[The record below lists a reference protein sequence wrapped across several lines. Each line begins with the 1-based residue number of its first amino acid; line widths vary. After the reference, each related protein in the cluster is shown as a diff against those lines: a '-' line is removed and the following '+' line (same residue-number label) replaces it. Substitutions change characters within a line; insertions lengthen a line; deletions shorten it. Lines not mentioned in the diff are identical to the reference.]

1 MKIAIVH
8 PHMPSTDENF
18 RSRTVATT
26 NAKTSLTRRHALR
39 ASGGVLLGAVAGCT
53 ELVESDSHSDEY
65 HHLQELPVYLKG
77 DVDLAVP
84 DDVQTVAEP
93 EEADLIV
100 LSDRPGIGASQAVK
114 WLEQRRVIAL
124 VGEESQPTYLS
135 WRRTDAYVEAFNP
148 SGMGEG
154 DPPPKLLLCW
164 HADSMVHTSQ
174 HSWGYEPT
182 DSDYLDGI
190 DKTLERIDS

>member
-1 MKIAIVH
+1 
-8 PHMPSTDENF
+8 MPSPDENF

-26 NAKTSLTRRHALR
+26 NTKTSLTRRHALR
-39 ASGGVLLGAVAGCT
+39 ASEGVLLGAVAGCT
-53 ELVESDSHSDEY
+53 ELVGSDSRSDEY
-65 HHLQELPVYLKG
+65 HQLQELPIYLES

-100 LSDRPGIGASQAVK
+100 LPDTPEIEASQAVD
-114 WLEQRRVIAL
+114 WLEHQRVLAL

-135 WRRTDAYVEAFNP
+135 WRRSDVYVEAFDP